1 MAIYF
6 TRTRG
11 ANGNIAAK
19 TLTTLET
26 PKEWAEQTE
35 TTSSLNETLFSVSN
49 KNAAMNGMNPET
61 NTQAYNN
68 YKKIIG
74 TFDTLVTCRDYM
86 NKIYQLYDEL
96 DVPVVSNII
105 VSDIRDDIN
114 RTVQLCSFNEYGINY
129 ADLPIDLDADTLSNF
144 DLIIYPFKTV
154 YGLNTKTE
162 YQNSFTCDFEK
173 NNLIEYGLS
182 KNKAISHNLINPNPD
197 EIACIK
203 NYLKLTAKI
212 TTTTK
217 VNMVAQKNILE
228 TIYKAIY
235 ANFNA
240 RQLDFGE
247 DIPFDSI
254 LACIQNADSRIKNVS
269 LEEPEIETKI
279 CLVNGT
285 TEKLIDEEG
294 GKALYNHL
302 AIRNILAGKVPL
314 FNYEETFK
322 PELSEKAIAGVTPL
336 YENVTNL
343 KSSCEFPVS
352 GLGTGEKLTDNEII
366 QFRAPNFRTSLTYPA
381 YVNYFAVLNTT
392 GGSNAI
398 PAHFLSLKTFFAA
411 NEALWVG
418 LNGIITTKF
427 SAITDLTKDLEVIDD
442 DTLSTERATYGQIF
456 VWNAGWEIASTTW
469 VSGTDYYYCP
479 LTPTTFPK

>member
-26 PKEWAEQTE
+26 PKEWAGQTE

-129 ADLPIDLDADTLSNF
+129 ADLPINLGTDTLSNF

-162 YQNSFTCDFEK
+162 YRNSFTCDFEK

-217 VNMVAQKNILE
+217 VNIVAQKNILE

-247 DIPFDSI
+247 VF
-254 LACIQNADSRIKNVS
+254 LLTRIS
-269 LEEPEIETKI
+269 
-279 CLVNGT
+279 
-285 TEKLIDEEG
+285 
-294 GKALYNHL
+294 
-302 AIRNILAGKVPL
+302 
-314 FNYEETFK
+314 
-322 PELSEKAIAGVTPL
+322 
-336 YENVTNL
+336 
-343 KSSCEFPVS
+343 
-352 GLGTGEKLTDNEII
+352 
-366 QFRAPNFRTSLTYPA
+366 
-381 YVNYFAVLNTT
+381 
-392 GGSNAI
+392 
-398 PAHFLSLKTFFAA
+398 
-411 NEALWVG
+411 
-418 LNGIITTKF
+418 
-427 SAITDLTKDLEVIDD
+427 
-442 DTLSTERATYGQIF
+442 
-456 VWNAGWEIASTTW
+456 
-469 VSGTDYYYCP
+469 
-479 LTPTTFPK
+479 